1 MVARHLVLTPNRLSR
16 VDLPRRVD
24 PIELLQAS
32 LGTSYEVER
41 EIGHGGMGRVYLARD
56 VRHRRPVAIKV
67 LHPEIASALGP
78 DRFLQEIAIAATFVH
93 PSVLPLYDSG
103 SADGVLYYVMPYV
116 DGESLRARL
125 SREGQLGIEEVVR
138 IAGDVA
144 SALDYAHGRGV
155 VHRDVK
161 PENILLTSGRALLTD
176 FGLAMSVDGMRG
188 TRTTLSGHIIGTPSY
203 MSPEQ
208 GAPGGQ
214 VDGRADIYALGCV
227 VYEMLAGEGPFA
239 GATDRAILARHAVDP
254 VPPLRTIRPGLPGEL
269 EQAVLRALAKVPAD
283 RPAEAGRFA
292 ASLVAAPSIPV
303 SRPRRTTG
311 AIGRLLPLIGLLL
324 VAVLPLA
331 LEQRTGTVHAASA
344 VAPANRPQL
353 SVGTFANRTGD
364 STLDQLGGLV
374 TPWLT
379 WGLAGAGMVD
389 VVDSA
394 ALEGRAA
401 AARGRPNGIRPAGP
415 VAPQLLVTGS
425 YYRLDSGIVLHAT
438 VTELRSGRVV
448 FAADPVFIDPEN
460 PGSALGRLQK
470 ELVGGIGASIIRGR

>member
-1 MVARHLVLTPNRLSR
+1 
-16 VDLPRRVD
+16 
-24 PIELLQAS
+24 
-32 LGTSYEVER
+32 
-41 EIGHGGMGRVYLARD
+41 
-56 VRHRRPVAIKV
+56 
-67 LHPEIASALGP
+67 
-78 DRFLQEIAIAATFVH
+78 
-93 PSVLPLYDSG
+93 
-103 SADGVLYYVMPYV
+103 
-116 DGESLRARL
+116 
-125 SREGQLGIEEVVR
+125 
-138 IAGDVA
+138 
-144 SALDYAHGRGV
+144 
-155 VHRDVK
+155 
-161 PENILLTSGRALLTD
+161 
-176 FGLAMSVDGMRG
+176 
-188 TRTTLSGHIIGTPSY
+188 

-227 VYEMLAGEGPFA
+227 VYEMLAGETPFA
-239 GATDRAILARHAVDP
+239 GATDRAVLARHAVDP

-303 SRPRRTTG
+303 SRPRRTTR
-311 AIGRLLPLIGLLL
+311 AIGRVLPLIGLLL

-364 STLDQLGGLV
+364 PTLDQLGGLV

-379 WGLAGAGMVD
+379 WGLAGSGMVD

-425 YYRLDSGIVLHAT
+425 YYRLDSGIVLHTT

-470 ELVGGIGASIIRGR
+470 DLVGGIGASIIRGR

>member
-1 MVARHLVLTPNRLSR
+1 MVTRHLVLSPSRPSR
-16 VDLPRRVD
+16 VDPTRRVD

-32 LGTSYEVER
+32 LGTSYQVER

-56 VRHRRPVAIKV
+56 VRHHRPVAIKV
-67 LHPEIASALGP
+67 LHPEIANALGP
-78 DRFLQEIAIAATFVH
+78 DRFLREIAIAATFVH

-103 SADGVLYYVMPYV
+103 SAEGVLYYVMPYV

-138 IAGDVA
+138 ITGDVA
-144 SALDYAHGRGV
+144 SALDYAHARGV

-227 VYEMLAGEGPFA
+227 VYEMLAGEAPFA

-292 ASLVAAPSIPV
+292 ASLVAAPSISV
-303 SRPRRTTG
+303 SRPRRPTG
-311 AIGRLLPLIGLLL
+311 TVGRLLPLIGLLL

-331 LEQRTGTVHAASA
+331 LEQRAGAAHAASA
-344 VAPANRPQL
+344 VAPASRPQL
-353 SVGTFANRTGD
+353 SVGTFINRTGD
-364 STLDQLGGLV
+364 PTLDRLGSVV

-379 WGLAGAGMVD
+379 WGLAGSGTVN
-389 VVDSA
+389 VVDSS
-394 ALEGRAA
+394 ALEGRGAV
-401 AARGRPNGIRPAGP
+401 ARGRPNGVRPAGP
-415 VAPQLLVTGS
+415 VAPQLLVTGN
-425 YYRLDSGIVLHAT
+425 YYRLDDGIILHAT
-438 VTELRSGRVV
+438 VTELRSSRVV
-448 FAADPVFIDPEN
+448 FAADPVLVDPQN
-460 PGSALGRLQK
+460 PGSALGRLQND
-470 ELVGGIGASIIRGR
+470 LVMGISAAISRGR